1 MQINYSTEASSSLIR
16 LVNFIEEMN
25 TDGAGIRWLNKFEL
39 FLNTTLPNSLTI
51 SLCNNQTFKRYHLRC
66 LYYNDWV
73 IAFSVQGNNV
83 LIEALIHKSRIT
95 D

>member
-1 MQINYSTEASSSLIR
+1 MQINYTAEALSSLMR
-16 LVNFIEEMN
+16 LVNFIEDKN
-25 TDGAGIRWLNKFEL
+25 TQDAGKRWLNKFEL

-51 SLCNNQTFKRYHLRC
+51 SLCNNQTFKRFNLRC

-73 IAFSVQGNNV
+73 IAFSVYNGDI
-83 LIEALIHKSRIT
+83 LIEALIHKSRIK